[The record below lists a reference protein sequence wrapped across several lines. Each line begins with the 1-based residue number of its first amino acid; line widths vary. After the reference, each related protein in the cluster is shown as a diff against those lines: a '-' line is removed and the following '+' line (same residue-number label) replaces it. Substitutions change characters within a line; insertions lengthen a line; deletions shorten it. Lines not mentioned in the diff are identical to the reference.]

1 MCVFFFCIVLLVF
14 LLLYKYIFF
23 LPFIVYLQSKQTR
36 EKVTVYWRAPFEFS
50 WKRGFTS
57 KVLVCCLYGSRLE
70 AVLTHSV
77 RASSLPERCPL
88 SWSLY
93 QEQRK
98 HIQTSIW
105 LPSACYNE
113 EVHPAQFSPPPSL
126 NPWLFLC
133 LTILCFL
140 FSPAFASF
148 FFLCFHFH
156 LTFSRCWHCR
166 AYVLLYL
173 PPLFFSFF
181 FYLVGGIEPP

>member
-1 MCVFFFCIVLLVF
+1 MCVFFFFCIVLLVF

-88 SWSLY
+88 SLSLY

-113 EVHPAQFSPPPSL
+113 EVHPAQFSPPSPSIHDFFFVSL
-126 NPWLFLC
+126 SFV
-133 LTILCFL
+133 
-140 FSPAFASF
+140 F
-148 FFLCFHFH
+148 FFL
-156 LTFSRCWHCR
+156 
-166 AYVLLYL
+166 LLL
-173 PPLFFSFF
+173 PLFFFSASISISPSLDAGIAVPMFFCTFHLSFF
-181 FYLVGGIEPP
+181 LFFSTWLAE